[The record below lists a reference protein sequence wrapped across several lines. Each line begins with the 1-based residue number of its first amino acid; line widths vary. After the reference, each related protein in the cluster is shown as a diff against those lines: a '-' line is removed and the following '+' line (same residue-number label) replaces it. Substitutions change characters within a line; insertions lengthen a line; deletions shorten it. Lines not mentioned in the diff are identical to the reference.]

1 MRFAVVVWA
10 LMLSVAGFATA
21 GTLTVVADR
30 DATLIEHPDGAL
42 ASGAGP
48 SVFAGRNNLADNGV
62 RRALL
67 RFDLAVAGLPRGGRF
82 IVETVALVV
91 TNLTESNAAPRE
103 YRLHR
108 VLADWGEGAS
118 TSAGGGGAPAQ
129 PGDATWVHTFHDRD
143 FWLHN
148 GGQFEGEPSARLV
161 VAGPGTYRFLSPQ
174 LARDLALW
182 ATRPELNYG
191 WILIGDET
199 SRQTAR
205 AFGSRENPDPAV
217 RPVLEITFRKPLN
230 SGASVPGGG
239 DLAVP

>member
-1 MRFAVVVWA
+1 MRFAIVGA
-10 LMLSVAGFATA
+10 LLLSLAGYVAA
-21 GTLTVVADR
+21 GTVTVVADR

-67 RFDLAVAGLPRGGRF
+67 RFELAVAGPPRGGPS
-82 IVETVALVV
+82 IVEKVAVVV
-91 TNLTESNAAPRE
+91 TNLTESNTAPRE

-118 TSAGGGGAPAQ
+118 VNSGGGGAPAE
-129 PGDATWVHTFHDRD
+129 PGDATWVHTFHNRD

-148 GGQFEGEPSARLV
+148 GGQFEGEPSARIV
-161 VAGPGTYRFLSPQ
+161 VAGPGTYRFESRQ
-174 LARDLALW
+174 LARDVALW
-182 ATRPELNYG
+182 ATRPELNFG

-217 RPVLEITFRKPLN
+217 RPVLEITFRRPLN

>member
-1 MRFAVVVWA
+1 MRYAIVGA
-10 LMLSVAGFATA
+10 LMLSLAASAAA
-21 GTLTVVADR
+21 GTVTVVADR

-42 ASGAGP
+42 ASGSGP

-67 RFDLAVAGLPRGGRF
+67 RFELAVAEPPRGGRF
-82 IVETVALVV
+82 IVEKVALVV
-91 TNLTESNAAPRE
+91 TNLTESNVVPRE

-118 TSAGGGGAPAQ
+118 VNAGGGGAPAE
-129 PGDATWVHTFHDRD
+129 PGDATWVHSFHHRD

-148 GGQFEGEPSARLV
+148 GGQFVGEPSARLV
-161 VAGPGTYRFLSPQ
+161 VVGPGTYRFESPQ
-174 LARDLALW
+174 LARDVALW
-182 ATRPELNYG
+182 ATRPELNFG

-199 SRQTAR
+199 SRQTVR

-217 RPVLEITFRKPLN
+217 RPALEISFRRPLN
-230 SGASVPGGG
+230 SGASVP
-239 DLAVP
+239 

>member
-1 MRFAVVVWA
+1 MRFAI
-10 LMLSVAGFATA
+10 VASTMTLVFVGYASA
-21 GTLTVVADR
+21 GTVTAVADR

-48 SVFAGRNNLADNGV
+48 SVFAGRNNLADNSV

-67 RFDLAVAGLPRGGRF
+67 HFELADALPRGGSQT
-82 IVETVALVV
+82 VERVSLVI
-91 TNLTESNAAPRE
+91 TNLTESNTAPRE

-118 TSAGGGGAPAQ
+118 SSAGGGGAPAEA
-129 PGDATWVHTFHDRD
+129 GDATWLHTFHEQH

-161 VAGPGTYRFLSPQ
+161 VVDAGTYRFESPQ
-174 LARDLALW
+174 LTRDVVLFA
-182 ATRPELNYG
+182 ARPELNFG

-199 SRQTAR
+199 ARQTVR
-205 AFGSRENPDPAV
+205 AFGSRENPDPAA
-217 RPVLEITFRKPLN
+217 RPVLEITFRRPA
-230 SGASVPGGG
+230 GP
-239 DLAVP
+239 

>member
-1 MRFAVVVWA
+1 MRFTAVVGA
-10 LMLSVAGFATA
+10 LMLSCAGYAAA
-21 GTLTVVADR
+21 GTVIVVADR

-67 RFDLAVAGLPRGGRF
+67 RFELAVAGPPRGGPS
-82 IVETVALVV
+82 IVEKVAVVV
-91 TNLTESNAAPRE
+91 TNLTESNTVPRE

-118 TSAGGGGAPAQ
+118 VNAGGGGAPAEQ
-129 PGDATWVHTFHDRD
+129 GDATWIHSFHDRD

-161 VAGPGTYRFLSPQ
+161 VSGPGTYRFESPQ
-174 LARDLALW
+174 LARDVALW
-182 ATRPELNYG
+182 ARNPELNFG

-199 SRQTAR
+199 SRQTVR

-217 RPVLEITFRKPLN
+217 RPVLEITFRRNLN
-230 SGASVPGGG
+230 LGASAP
-239 DLAVP
+239 

>member
-1 MRFAVVVWA
+1 MRFAVAGAV
-10 LMLSVAGFATA
+10 MLSFAGYAAA
-21 GTLTVVADR
+21 GTVTVVAAR

-67 RFDLAVAGLPRGGRF
+67 RFDLAVAGSPRGGPF
-82 IVETVALVV
+82 IVEKVALVV
-91 TNLTESNAAPRE
+91 TNLTESNTVPRE

-108 VLADWGEGAS
+108 LLADWGEGAS
-118 TSAGGGGAPAQ
+118 VNAGGGGAPAE
-129 PGDATWVHTFHDRD
+129 PGDATWVHTFHNRD

-161 VAGPGTYRFLSPQ
+161 VAGPGTYRFESPQ
-174 LARDLALW
+174 LARDVALW
-182 ATRPELNYG
+182 ATRPELNFG

-217 RPVLEITFRKPLN
+217 RPVLEITSRRPLN
-230 SGASVPGGG
+230 SGASVPGRG
-239 DLAVP
+239 DLAIP

>member
-1 MRFAVVVWA
+1 MRLAVVASTMTLVFVGYA
-10 LMLSVAGFATA
+10 SA
-21 GTLTVVADR
+21 GTVTVVADR

-48 SVFAGRNNLADNGV
+48 SIFAGRANMVDNGV

-67 RFDLAVAGLPRGGRF
+67 HFELADALPHGGSQT
-82 IVETVALVV
+82 VEKVALVI
-91 TNLTESNAAPRE
+91 TNLTESNTAPRE

-118 TSAGGGGAPAQ
+118 SSAGGGGAPAEA
-129 PGDATWVHTFHDRD
+129 GDATWLHTFHDQS

-161 VAGPGTYRFLSPQ
+161 VAGAGTYRFESPQ
-174 LARDLALW
+174 LTREVVLF
-182 ATRPELNYG
+182 ATRPELNFG

-199 SRQTAR
+199 VRQTVR
-205 AFGSRENPDPAV
+205 AFGSRENPDLAA
-217 RPVLEITFRKPLN
+217 RPVLEITFRRPA
-230 SGASVPGGG
+230 GP
-239 DLAVP
+239 